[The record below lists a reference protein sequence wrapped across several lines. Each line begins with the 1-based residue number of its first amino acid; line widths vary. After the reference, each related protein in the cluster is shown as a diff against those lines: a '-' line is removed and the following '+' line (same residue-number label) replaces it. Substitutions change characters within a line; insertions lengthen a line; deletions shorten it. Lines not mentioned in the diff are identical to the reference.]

1 METIEPIY
9 KGAQT
14 AQRHLVE
21 LTRNQFTIHSEMQEK
36 KDNGEIPE
44 CKILYARQNAKYTR
58 KISERKPRR

>member
-1 METIEPIY
+1 MEKIELIY

-21 LTRNQFTIHSEMQEK
+21 LTRNQFTIHSEMQDK

-44 CKILYARQNAKYTR
+44 CKIFARQNAKYTG